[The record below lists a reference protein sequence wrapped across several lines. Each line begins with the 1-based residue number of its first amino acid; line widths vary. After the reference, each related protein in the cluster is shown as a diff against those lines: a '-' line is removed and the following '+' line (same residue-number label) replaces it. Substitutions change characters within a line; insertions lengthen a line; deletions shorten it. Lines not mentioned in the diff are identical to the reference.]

1 MLMLIR
7 HRFYWCTSGLF
18 IKFYF
23 IFSLVMIVI
32 KVTRVL
38 CIVTQWNFLRDIF
51 KSLFIVDGSPPV
63 CNVVLIQG
71 D

>member
-1 MLMLIR
+1 
-7 HRFYWCTSGLF
+7 
-18 IKFYF
+18 
-23 IFSLVMIVI
+23 MIVI

-71 D
+71 DWELTVRERYP